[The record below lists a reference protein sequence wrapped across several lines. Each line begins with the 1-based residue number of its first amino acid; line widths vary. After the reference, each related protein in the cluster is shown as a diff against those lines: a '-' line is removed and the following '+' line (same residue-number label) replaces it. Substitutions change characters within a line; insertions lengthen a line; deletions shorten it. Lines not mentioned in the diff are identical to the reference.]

1 MADNRPIATQVPG
14 QEKPLLTKTDLQMI
28 SRHILAAVNPLLDVL
43 KADINSTRQQ
53 FQQAF
58 QHQQLELTRM
68 KGTVAAHEK
77 QIRMQAE
84 EIRRMKAKQDREE
97 RSDRQKTIIVQGLEK
112 ENPTEHFLKT
122 VKEKLDID
130 LKNTEFSLET
140 KEFRKRTNKDEKTRR
155 QNSTSGNS
163 SGKEANQKS
172 PIETKTVVTVTFS
185 SVWRKRE
192 VYSTRAGLRGTNVFL
207 SEDLSASQ
215 RAIFFKC
222 RELRRKNKIKS
233 TWTHDLK
240 IWIRDNNDQKTEI
253 TTESDLDFIVSQ
265 SEPLPPPPPP
275 LPPTDTRTVPE
286 TPYTTPRPSPARSL
300 SWSEESLDS
309 FHGFGTE
316 ASLGNLPSNPYWLY
330 LNDRYT
336 FQLDIQHICVP
347 FICQTDAYTLCFH
360 FHFVCIFMFIFPK
373 LAFFNRKL
381 INHGTDVNDGAYFAS
396 NHG

>member
-84 EIRRMKAKQDREE
+84 EIRRMKTKQDREE

-215 RAIFFKC
+215 CAIFFKC

-275 LPPTDTRTVPE
+275 LPPTGTGQFQRRP
-286 TPYTTPRPSPARSL
+286 TPPQGPRQRGPC
-300 SWSEESLDS
+300 
-309 FHGFGTE
+309 
-316 ASLGNLPSNPYWLY
+316 LGQ
-330 LNDRYT
+330 R
-336 FQLDIQHICVP
+336 
-347 FICQTDAYTLCFH
+347 
-360 FHFVCIFMFIFPK
+360 
-373 LAFFNRKL
+373 NR
-381 INHGTDVNDGAYFAS
+381 
-396 NHG
+396 

>member
-1 MADNRPIATQVPG
+1 MAGSSVKFAQKHRDSKSSTKATSYR
-14 QEKPLLTKTDLQMI
+14 KTT
-28 SRHILAAVNPLLDVL
+28 SRTSVFD
-43 KADINSTRQQ
+43 
-53 FQQAF
+53 
-58 QHQQLELTRM
+58 
-68 KGTVAAHEK
+68 
-77 QIRMQAE
+77 
-84 EIRRMKAKQDREE
+84 RRG
-97 RSDRQKTIIVQGLEK
+97 S
-112 ENPTEHFLKT
+112 PTAT
-122 VKEKLDID
+122 
-130 LKNTEFSLET
+130 TT
-140 KEFRKRTNKDEKTRR
+140 QR
-155 QNSTSGNS
+155 
-163 SGKEANQKS
+163 
-172 PIETKTVVTVTFS
+172 TVTQEPPF
-185 SVWRKRE
+185 
-192 VYSTRAGLRGTNVFL
+192 RAGAGRG
-207 SEDLSASQ
+207 A
-215 RAIFFKC
+215 RH
-222 RELRRKNKIKS
+222 RPYP
-233 TWTHDLK
+233 
-240 IWIRDNNDQKTEI
+240 
-253 TTESDLDFIVSQ
+253 
-265 SEPLPPPPPP
+265 EPLPPPPPP

>member
-1 MADNRPIATQVPG
+1 MNFLSFHKNEIALVTETHKALIIHRKCHGCWCPG
-14 QEKPLLTKTDLQMI
+14 HASSHVI
-28 SRHILAAVNPLLDVL
+28 
-43 KADINSTRQQ
+43 
-53 FQQAF
+53 
-58 QHQQLELTRM
+58 
-68 KGTVAAHEK
+68 
-77 QIRMQAE
+77 
-84 EIRRMKAKQDREE
+84 
-97 RSDRQKTIIVQGLEK
+97 
-112 ENPTEHFLKT
+112 
-122 VKEKLDID
+122 
-130 LKNTEFSLET
+130 
-140 KEFRKRTNKDEKTRR
+140 
-155 QNSTSGNS
+155 SGN
-163 SGKEANQKS
+163 GIGWLCLK
-172 PIETKTVVTVTFS
+172 
-185 SVWRKRE
+185 
-192 VYSTRAGLRGTNVFL
+192 YH
-207 SEDLSASQ
+207 
-215 RAIFFKC
+215 
-222 RELRRKNKIKS
+222 LRRKNKIKS